1 MHSHLLPAREKREFG
16 RMTADIL
23 CIQVFFAKCF
33 QFWFAQNKKG
43 HFASSIER
51 PLNEVRVK
59 RVCKSCILEHSDN
72 RLLDHNRN
80 LQKSYLKKY
89 TDSSLTALNTFLQIW
104 NSSEALESNC
114 CRKCLWNG
122 CARAPFLSINSKLL
136 LFTFKLLFLSDV
148 FHCCKR
154 KRTSPKAERQTIKFN
169 SCHLLFIH
177 ARRFT

>member
-1 MHSHLLPAREKREFG
+1 MHSHLLPAREKHEFG

-59 RVCKSCILEHSDN
+59 CVCKSCILEHSDN

-80 LQKSYLKKY
+80 LQKSYLRKNIQLQVWQLLIHFCKSEIHQKPLKAFAVGSVCG
-89 TDSSLTALNTFLQIW
+89 TGAL
-104 NSSEALESNC
+104 
-114 CRKCLWNG
+114 
-122 CARAPFLSINSKLL
+122 
-136 LFTFKLLFLSDV
+136 
-148 FHCCKR
+148 
-154 KRTSPKAERQTIKFN
+154 
-169 SCHLLFIH
+169 
-177 ARRFT
+177 ARRFCQLTPNFCCLPLSYCFCLMCFIAVNANELLQKLKGRR

>member
-1 MHSHLLPAREKREFG
+1 MHSHLLPAREKHEFG

-23 CIQVFFAKCF
+23 CIQGFFRQVF

-72 RLLDHNRN
+72 RVLDHNRN
-80 LQKSYLKKY
+80 LQKSYLRKY

-136 LFTFKLLFLSDV
+136 LHIKLMGY
-148 FHCCKR
+148 K
-154 KRTSPKAERQTIKFN
+154 
-169 SCHLLFIH
+169 
-177 ARRFT
+177 